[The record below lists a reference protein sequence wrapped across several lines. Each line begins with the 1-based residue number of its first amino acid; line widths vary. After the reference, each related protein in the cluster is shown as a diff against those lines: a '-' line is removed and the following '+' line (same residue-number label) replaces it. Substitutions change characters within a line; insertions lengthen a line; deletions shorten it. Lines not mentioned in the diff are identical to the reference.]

1 MNARLLVLFAC
12 AAALSGCVA
21 LSVTPVG
28 VTGFAYSHIR
38 TPLIATGSPERPNKV
53 GRATM
58 RSIFGWYAQG
68 DASIEAAAENG
79 GITHIHHVDVEST
92 SVLGV
97 ITDVTTIVYGN

>member
-1 MNARLLVLFAC
+1 MLQRLLAIVLC
-12 AAALSGCVA
+12 TYALTGCVA
-21 LSVTPVG
+21 MSVTPVA
-28 VTGFAYSHIR
+28 VTGFAYTHTR
-38 TPLIATGSPERPNKV
+38 TPLLATGSSERPNKV

-79 GITHIHHVDVEST
+79 GITHIHHIDVETT